1 MANIRAKSI
10 NELETWTPK
19 ELRKLRMTIRNR
31 LTSFE
36 NSANPKELPAS
47 HPLYEMNAHQCQ
59 ELLEKVLKAEKGR

>member
-10 NELETWTPK
+10 DDLGSWNVK

-36 NSANPKELPAS
+36 KSADPKELPES
-47 HPLYEMNAHQCQ
+47 HPLYQMDAGGCK
-59 ELLEKVLKAEKGR
+59 ELLAKVLKAEKN